1 MVQQDGQPE
10 QSSIDKAFQGAKQ
23 FSEKYVDSSPYVF
36 FPEQEV
42 VEEVQ
47 KGLALN
53 QINHGFRYC
62 P

>member
-1 MVQQDGQPE
+1 MVQQDGQSE
-10 QSSIDKAFQGAKQ
+10 QEKLDKAFEGAKQ
-23 FSEKYVDSSPYVF
+23 FSEKYVESSPYVF

-53 QINHGFRYC
+53 QVNQGFRYC

>member
-1 MVQQDGQPE
+1 MVQHDE
-10 QSSIDKAFQGAKQ
+10 QSQEAKIDKAFEGAKQ
-23 FSEKYVDSSPYVF
+23 FSEKYVESSPYVF
-36 FPEQEV
+36 FPETEV